1 MLSVGPHYFHRSF
14 PLSKFFAFNTAMH
27 KPELFRLVVNNFEFI
42 NLVIH
47 DSSFENRNELV
58 ERLATIKRGGLSD
71 IYRIVFWS
79 DF

>member
-1 MLSVGPHYFHRSF
+1 
-14 PLSKFFAFNTAMH
+14 MH

-79 DF
+79 DFWLGFLEMQEFPYVRIFKVQ